1 MPVFLYKAVSATGSD
16 FNGQLEARDI
26 EEARGMLIRRHL
38 TIQSLKKKPTE
49 IKLPTIG
56 SGIKSKEI
64 ARFTRQFS
72 AMSQAGLP
80 IIQSLAILEE
90 QAANPTLKGV
100 IHKITL
106 SINGGSSLA
115 DALALHPKVFD
126 RLYVH
131 MVAAGEAG
139 GILDG
144 ILLRLA
150 EYQEAN
156 ERLKRKVK
164 KAMTYP
170 AMVAVVAILVV
181 IIMLTFVIPQFVSIF
196 KDAGIGLPWPTRVV
210 MAASDLIRDNVLI
223 WVTGAIAF
231 VVLFRYLLKLPRF
244 RLVFD
249 GLMLKSPLFGD
260 LLTKSTIARFSRTLG
275 TLLNAGVAIT
285 DALTVT
291 AKTAGNT
298 AVEKAI
304 LYIQSSI
311 SGGKPIAEPMNEPL
325 SFKYD
330 KKQSILNDLY
340 GYLPKIKIFPPMV
353 VQMAAVGEKTG
364 GLGNMLI
371 KVADFYDEEV
381 DAAVDTL
388 TSMIEPLIIVFLGGF
403 IGFILVAMY
412 MPMFSLSDAV
422 Q

>member
-1 MPVFLYKAVSATGSD
+1 MPIYKYKAVSNTGQN
-16 FNGQLEARDI
+16 FEGQLEARGI
-26 EEARGMLIRRHL
+26 EEARSMLIRRHL

-72 AMSQAGLP
+72 AMSNAGLP
-80 IIQSLAILEE
+80 IIQSLSILEE
-90 QAANPTLKGV
+90 QAANPTLKNV
-100 IHKITL
+100 IHKIVQ

-126 RLYVH
+126 KLYVH

-170 AMVAVVAILVV
+170 AMIAIVAIIVV
-181 IIMLTFVIPQFVSIF
+181 IIMLTFVIPQFTSIF
-196 KDAGIGLPWPTRVV
+196 KDAGIALPWPTRMV
-210 MAASDLIRDNVLI
+210 MGLSDLIRDNFLI
-223 WVTGAIAF
+223 WLTLFIAF
-231 VVLFRYLLKLPRF
+231 IVGVRYVLKVPKF
-244 RLVFD
+244 RLAFD
-249 GLMLKSPLFGD
+249 GYMLKTPLFGD

-285 DALTVT
+285 DALAVT

-298 AVEKAI
+298 KVEHSI
-304 LYIQSSI
+304 MYIQRSI
-311 SGGKPIAEPMNEPL
+311 SGGKPIAEPMTET
-325 SFKYD
+325 
-330 KKQSILNDLY
+330 
-340 GYLPKIKIFPPMV
+340 KIFPPMV
-353 VQMAAVGEKTG
+353 IQMTAVGEKTG

-371 KVADFYDEEV
+371 KVADFFDEEV

>member
-1 MPVFLYKAVSATGSD
+1 MPLFLYKAVSATGSN
-16 FNGQLEARDI
+16 FEGQLEAKDI
-26 EEARGMLIRRHL
+26 EDARGMLIRRHL

-56 SGIKSKEI
+56 SGVKSKEI

-80 IIQSLAILEE
+80 IIQSLSILEE
-90 QAANPTLKGV
+90 QATNPTLKGI
-100 IHKITL
+100 IHKVVQ

-115 DALALHPKVFD
+115 DALVLHPKVFD
-126 RLYVH
+126 RLYVN

-150 EYQEAN
+150 EYQEAS

-170 AMVAVVAILVV
+170 AMVGIVAIIVV
-181 IIMLTFVIPQFVSIF
+181 IILLTFVIPQFVNIF
-196 KDAGIGLPWPTRVV
+196 RDAGIDLPWPTRVV
-210 MAASDLIRDNVLI
+210 MGASDIVKDNILILFLGV
-223 WVTGAIAF
+223 IAF
-231 VVLFRYLLKLPRF
+231 IVTFSYLLKIPKF
-244 RLVFD
+244 RLAFD
-249 GLMLKSPLFGD
+249 GSLLKAPLIGD
-260 LLTKSTIARFSRTLG
+260 LQTKSTIARFGRTLG

-285 DALTVT
+285 DALSVT
-291 AKTAGNT
+291 AKTAGNA
-298 AVEKAI
+298 AVEKSI
-304 LYIQSSI
+304 LYIQRSI
-311 SGGKPIAEPMNEPL
+311 TGGKPIAEPMIET
-325 SFKYD
+325 
-330 KKQSILNDLY
+330 
-340 GYLPKIKIFPPMV
+340 KIFPPMV
-353 VQMAAVGEKTG
+353 IQMTAVGEKTG

-422 Q
+422 G

>member
-1 MPVFLYKAVSATGSD
+1 MPAYKYKAVSTTGQSFD
-16 FNGQLEARDI
+16 GQLEARDI
-26 EEARGMLIRRHL
+26 EEARSMLIRRHL

-49 IKLPTIG
+49 IRLPTIG

-72 AMSQAGLP
+72 AMSNAGLP
-80 IIQSLAILEE
+80 IIQSLTILEE

-100 IHKITL
+100 IHRIVQ

-126 RLYVH
+126 KLYVH

-170 AMVAVVAILVV
+170 AMIAIVAIIVV
-181 IIMLTFVIPQFVSIF
+181 VIMLTFVIPQFTSIF
-196 KDAGIGLPWPTRVV
+196 KDAGIALPWPTRMV
-210 MAASDLIRDNVLI
+210 MGLSDVIRDNFLI
-223 WVTGAIAF
+223 WIVIFIAF
-231 VVLFRYLLKLPRF
+231 VVGARYMLKVPRF
-244 RLVFD
+244 RLAFD
-249 GLMLKSPLFGD
+249 GFMLRTPLFGD

-285 DALTVT
+285 DALVVT
-291 AKTAGNT
+291 AKTSGNT
-298 AVEKAI
+298 KVEQSI
-304 LYIQSSI
+304 MYIQRSI
-311 SGGKPIAEPMNEPL
+311 SGGKPIADPMTET
-325 SFKYD
+325 
-330 KKQSILNDLY
+330 
-340 GYLPKIKIFPPMV
+340 KIFPPMV
-353 VQMAAVGEKTG
+353 IQMTAVGERTG

-371 KVADFYDEEV
+371 KVADFFDEEV

>member
-1 MPVFLYKAVSATGSD
+1 MPAFLYKAVSATGSN
-16 FNGQLEARDI
+16 FSGQLEAKDI

-38 TIQSLKKKPTE
+38 TIQNLKKKPAE
-49 IKLPTIG
+49 IKLPSIG

-80 IIQSLAILEE
+80 IIQSLSILEE
-90 QAANPTLKGV
+90 QATNPTLKGV
-100 IHKITL
+100 VHKVAQ

-115 DALALHPKVFD
+115 DALAMHPKVFD

-150 EYQEAN
+150 EYQEAS

-170 AMVAVVAILVV
+170 AMVGIVAVLVV
-181 IIMLTFVIPQFVSIF
+181 IVMLTFVIPQFVNIF
-196 KDAGIGLPWPTRVV
+196 NDAGISLPWPTRVV
-210 MAASDLIRDNVLI
+210 MAASDIAKNYALV
-223 WVTGAIAF
+223 WVTGIIAF
-231 VVLFRYLLKLPRF
+231 IVTFVYLLKVPKF
-244 RLVFD
+244 RLAFD
-249 GLMLKSPLFGD
+249 SSLLKAPLIGD
-260 LLTKSTIARFSRTLG
+260 LQTKSTIARFSRTLG

-291 AKTAGNT
+291 AKTAGNA
-298 AVEKAI
+298 AVEKSI
-304 LYIQSSI
+304 LYIQRSI
-311 SGGKPIAEPMNEPL
+311 TGGKPIIEPMTET
-325 SFKYD
+325 
-330 KKQSILNDLY
+330 
-340 GYLPKIKIFPPMV
+340 KIFPPMV
-353 VQMAAVGEKTG
+353 IQMTGVGEKTG

-403 IGFILVAMY
+403 IGFILIAMY

-422 Q
+422 G

>member
-1 MPVFLYKAVSATGSD
+1 MPAYRYRAVSSTGQD
-16 FNGQLEARDI
+16 FNGQLEAKDI
-26 EEARGMLIRRHL
+26 EEARSMLIRRHL

-49 IKLPTIG
+49 IKLPSIG

-72 AMSQAGLP
+72 AMSNAGLP
-80 IIQSLAILEE
+80 IIQSLTILEE
-90 QAANPTLKGV
+90 QAANPTLKNV
-100 IHKITL
+100 IHKITQ

-115 DALALHPKVFD
+115 DALSLHPKVFD

-150 EYQEAN
+150 DYQEAN

-170 AMVAVVAILVV
+170 AMVAFVAVVVV
-181 IIMLTFVIPQFVSIF
+181 IIMLTFVIPQFTGIF
-196 KDAGIGLPWPTRVV
+196 QDAGITLPWPTRVV
-210 MAASDLIRDNVLI
+210 MGLSDIIRDNFLVWI
-223 WVTGAIAF
+223 TMIIAF
-231 VVLFRYLLKLPRF
+231 IVGFRYLLNVPKF
-244 RLVFD
+244 RLIFD
-249 GLMLKSPLFGD
+249 GLMLKAPLFGD
-260 LLTKSTIARFSRTLG
+260 LLTKSTIARFGRTLG

-285 DALTVT
+285 DALSVT
-291 AKTAGNT
+291 AKTAGNSK
-298 AVEKAI
+298 VEQSI
-304 LYIQSSI
+304 MYIQRSI
-311 SGGKPIAEPMNEPL
+311 SGGKPIAEPMIET
-325 SFKYD
+325 
-330 KKQSILNDLY
+330 
-340 GYLPKIKIFPPMV
+340 KIFPPMV
-353 VQMAAVGEKTG
+353 IQMTAVGERTG

-388 TSMIEPLIIVFLGGF
+388 TSMIEPIIIVFLGGF
-403 IGFILVAMY
+403 IGFILIAMY
-412 MPMFSLSDAV
+412 MPMFSLGDAV